1 MDTDQIKTKVTELA
15 TQLLKKM
22 GFEAQV
28 EATVQQQTEGREN
41 SVSLAVATKGDDS
54 GVLIGKQGANLEAIE
69 HLLRAMLGKNT
80 DSPRINL
87 ILDINGYRKTK
98 TQHLV
103 DAAKEAAAR
112 VVTTARAEA
121 LYPMTSYE
129 RRLVHM
135 ELASYKNVE
144 TESIGEGLQRR
155 IVIKPSSS
163 LSF

>member
-1 MDTDQIKTKVTELA
+1 METETLKTKVAEL
-15 TQLLKKM
+15 TRDFLKKM
-22 GFEAQV
+22 GFEARV
-28 EATVQQQTEGREN
+28 EASLQSEKDNLVTLSIATE
-41 SVSLAVATKGDDS
+41 GDDS
-54 GVLIGKQGANLEAIE
+54 GVLIGKQGVNLEAME
-69 HLLRAMLGKNT
+69 HLLRVMLGKNS
-80 DSPRINL
+80 DQPRVNL
-87 ILDINGYRKTK
+87 ILDINDYRKAK

-135 ELASYKNVE
+135 ELASYKNIE

-155 IVIKPSSS
+155 IVIKPSPGLS
-163 LSF
+163 L